1 MFGSKH
7 PKLEVVI
14 GAESVF
20 KGELTSKGT
29 IRIDGTFEGNIAA
42 DCIIVGESGNIVG
55 DIQAAVLIAGGKV
68 HGNVRAGDHVEI
80 QPKGEVYGDI
90 HTLRLMVAEGA
101 VFEGRSSM
109 QKNRSEIE
117 YRPAEVMVS

>member
-14 GAESVF
+14 GAETVF

-29 IRIDGTFEGNIAA
+29 VRIDGTFEGNIAA
-42 DCIIVGESGNIVG
+42 DCLILGESGNIVG
-55 DIQAAVLIAGGKV
+55 DLQVNVLIASGKIC
-68 HGNVRAGDHVEI
+68 GNVRAGDHVEI
-80 QPKGEVYGDI
+80 QAKGEIYGDI

-109 QKNRSEIE
+109 QKNREIE
-117 YRPAEVMVS
+117 YRTAEVMVS

>member
-20 KGELTSKGT
+20 KGEMTAKGT
-29 IRIDGTFEGNIAA
+29 IRIDGTFEGNIVA
-42 DCIIVGESGNIVG
+42 DCIIVGESGSIVG
-55 DIQAAVLIAGGKV
+55 DLQVNVLIAGGKLR
-68 HGNVRAGDHVEI
+68 GNVRATDHVEI
-80 QPKGEVYGDI
+80 QSKGEVYGDI
-90 HTLRLMVAEGA
+90 HTVRLMVAEGA

-109 QKNRSEIE
+109 QKSRGEIE
-117 YRPAEVMVS
+117 YRPAEVTVS